1 MDPIT
6 GGLAL
11 ASLGST
17 ALGGLVGGK
26 ASSQQ
31 YQAQQ
36 QMYYYQAGIALD
48 NQKIE
53 QQNAGYALQQ
63 GEQEAMQSGMAT
75 RARVGQIKAAQGASG
90 LDVNKGTMP
99 LVPAGQ
105 QQIGEIEQ
113 TTIRSNAAKAAYD
126 YDVSAFQYGA
136 QATLYDAA
144 AANAA
149 AAAPIA
155 QEASILGSAASV
167 GSKWLGFQQ
176 SGALPSFSQMG
187 SAIGNATQAFGF

>member
-17 ALGGLVGGK
+17 ALGGIVGGK
-26 ASSQQ
+26 GQSQN

-36 QMYYYQAGIALD
+36 AMYYYQAGIALD
-48 NQKIE
+48 NQQIE
-53 QQNAGYALQQ
+53 KQNEGYALQQ
-63 GEQEAMQSGMAT
+63 GEQQAMLSGMRT
-75 RARVGQIKAAQGASG
+75 RAQVGAIKAAQGASG
-90 LDVNKGTMP
+90 FDVNKGTQP

-105 QQIGEIEQ
+105 EKVGQIEQ
-113 TTIRSNAAKAAYD
+113 STIRSNASKAAFD

-136 QATLYDAA
+136 QAPLDEFAGTN

-149 AAAPIA
+149 GIA
-155 QEASILGSAASV
+155 RESSILGTVANV
-167 GSKWLGFQQ
+167 GSKFLGFQQ
-176 SGALPSFSQMG
+176 SGALPSFSQMD
-187 SAIGNATQAFGF
+187 SSVSHVFGF